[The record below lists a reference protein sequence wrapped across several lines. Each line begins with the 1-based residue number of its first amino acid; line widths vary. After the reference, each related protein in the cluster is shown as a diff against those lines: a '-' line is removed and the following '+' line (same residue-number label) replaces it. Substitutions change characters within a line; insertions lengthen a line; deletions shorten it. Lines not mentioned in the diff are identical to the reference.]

1 MKNPGMYP
9 AEKEVMGMTQKDLRK
24 LSRLA
29 LLDLLIDMSTELQ
42 TVKERLA
49 QTEAML
55 QDRKIAIDKA
65 GSIAE
70 ASLQVNGVYV
80 ATEAAC
86 QQYMDNI
93 RLLSERQERLCAQ
106 RDRESKAQAEELLA
120 KTRKTCEN
128 MEKNT
133 KIYCDNMVTK
143 ARAESRQCWKEVS
156 EKLEAY
162 YAQHMGLREML
173 SMIQTKAAE

>member
-1 MKNPGMYP
+1 
-9 AEKEVMGMTQKDLRK
+9 MTPKDLRK
-24 LSRLA
+24 LSRLD
-29 LLDLLIDMSTELQ
+29 LLDLLIEMSTELQ
-42 TVKERLA
+42 AVKEKLA

-70 ASLQVNGVYV
+70 ASLQVNEVYV

-86 QQYMDNI
+86 KQYMDNI

-106 RDRESKAQAEELLA
+106 RDRESKAQAEDLLSQ
-120 KTRKTCEN
+120 TRKNCETL
-128 MEKNT
+128 EKNT
-133 KIYCDNMVTK
+133 KTYCDNMVAK
-143 ARAESRQCWKEVS
+143 AKAESRQCWKEVS

-162 YAQHMGLREML
+162 YAQHVELREL
-173 SMIQTKAAE
+173 LGAIQTKTAE